1 MLHINRSLSLIAF
14 LAIAL
19 LTLPQAVEAQTIE
32 ESIKNTDARFAE
44 AFNRGDLASVVALH
58 TPDALLLGPDSPAE
72 RGGQAVEAG
81 FKGMLDAG
89 WKNLEFGSV
98 QIGSGGDLGYHV
110 GTFAADVPT
119 EGGSDQRVTG
129 KFLDIYKPDE
139 AGSWKIHVTMF
150 NFDAPLSE

>member
-1 MLHINRSLSLIAF
+1 M
-14 LAIAL
+14 
-19 LTLPQAVEAQTIE
+19 TIE
-32 ESIKNTDARFAE
+32 ESIRNTDARFAE

-58 TPDALLLGPDSPAE
+58 APDALLLGPDSPAE
-72 RGGQAVEAG
+72 RGGRAVEEG
-81 FKGMLDAG
+81 FKELLDDG
-89 WKNLEFGSV
+89 WKNMELGSV

-110 GTFAADVPT
+110 GTFTADVPT

-129 KFLDIYKPDE
+129 KFLDIYKPAE